1 MLLLGA
7 LNRFML
13 GTTQIIGSSMLE
25 KDDPNF
31 EAATNSYLYVS
42 QADAEGAD
50 GSTIKYVDFSKMD
63 GLLWSDWQIP
73 NILYSPE
80 AIFGNKIAALDVNF
94 INPHEYTAIEYR
106 SQAPEEATTENRDEA
121 TTRSQNSSMSIAAQ
135 IAPVISSWYKAFR
148 NIAIVGL
155 LSVLIYIGIRILI
168 GSTAQDKAKYKERL
182 TDWVVALCLV
192 FVMHLIMSGIL
203 MATEKITDL
212 FSSSGSELIVVFR
225 ESIDEEGNPQGDIEQ
240 IGESYGFRTNLI
252 GYVRLMAQYD
262 DWSYATAYTIL
273 YIALII
279 YTVMFT
285 FIYFKRVLY
294 MAFFTMIAPLVALTY
309 PLDKLG
315 DSKSQAFNIWFKEYL
330 MNAIIQPVHLIL
342 YTVLISS
349 AMNLA
354 TENLIYSLVAI
365 GFLIPAEKFIKKLF
379 GFDKAETPS
388 GLGAFAGGALTMKG
402 VGAVAGLFKGS
413 GNKGKDNGGS
423 GSDGNQDSLP
433 SRGKSVRYNDNNPL
447 ATAVGL
453 SGNPPPESLQSG
465 NDNDSQGLRDYTN
478 QPNNPPNPPISPNG
492 AGLNDSGLYGENGN
506 DITGMN
512 GSQIIGA
519 NGAGQNIRLSQQMG
533 TNIVNDPNNRVD
545 SSHSGISLPSDVQD
559 DLRRQERERRL
570 QMEQEEARRR
580 GQENQNIELDRST
593 AWKRFKL
600 GAGAVGGNLK
610 RSIKNSVGNKE
621 VWKKRGVS
629 AVKFTAKNGVKLA
642 AATAGAMAL
651 GTVAAGAAL
660 TTGDISTG
668 ASIAAGGIAA
678 GAGLGGKAGGAITNK
693 VGGSIKR
700 NAELYKT
707 AALGSDEIKRRK
719 QEAFDRDFKN
729 SKQTYNQLIR
739 EGFSAREADDFIRND
754 MQDFLDAGITDTKLM
769 ANAKKLE
776 NKKRARGENF
786 SRERTVA
793 LAGMANKLSDNFSSN
808 LTEQNSLRENVQK
821 RDSRINNTLANNLID
836 DLKDLKK

>member
-1 MLLLGA
+1 MYLHGA
-7 LNRFML
+7 LNSFML

-50 GSTIKYVDFSKMD
+50 GSAIKYVDYSKMD

-73 NILYSPE
+73 NILYSPD

-106 SQAPEEATTENRDEA
+106 SQAPTEATVENKDEA
-121 TTRSQNSSMSIAAQ
+121 TTKSRESSDSIAAQ

-192 FVMHLIMSGIL
+192 FIMHLIMSGIL

-212 FSSSGSELIVVFR
+212 FSSTGSELIVVFR
-225 ESIDEEGNPQGDIEQ
+225 ESIDEEGNPQGDIKQ

-262 DWSYATAYTIL
+262 DWSYATAYTTL

-349 AMNLA
+349 AMDLA
-354 TENLIYSLVAI
+354 VKNPLYALVAI

-402 VGAVAGLFKGS
+402 VGAVAGLFKGNGS
-413 GNKGKDNGGS
+413 KSKKGGD
-423 GSDGNQDSLP
+423 SDSNESENSLP
-433 SRGKSVRYNDNNPL
+433 TRGKSVRYNDNNPL

-453 SGNPPPESLQSG
+453 SGNPPPEGLQSG

-478 QPNNPPNPPISPNG
+478 QPNNLTNPPNEP
-492 AGLNDSGLYGENGN
+492 GLNDSGIYGENGN
-506 DITGMN
+506 NNIYSNRNTIVGEDI
-512 GSQIIGA
+512 A
-519 NGAGQNIRLSQQMG
+519 NNPDYRA
-533 TNIVNDPNNRVD
+533 DPN
-545 SSHSGISLPSDVQD
+545 HSNILLPSNVRE
-559 DLRRQERERRL
+559 DLRRREIGRRETGRTP
-570 QMEQEEARRR
+570 QQEQEEPRDE
-580 GQENQNIELDRST
+580 QDNQNIEPDRST

-600 GAGAVGGNLK
+600 GAGAVGGNVK
-610 RSIKNSVGNKE
+610 RSIKNTVGNKD
-621 VWKKRGVS
+621 VWKKRGIS

-642 AATAGAMAL
+642 AAAGGAMLL

-660 TTGDISTG
+660 TTGDISKG

-678 GAGLGGKAGGAITNK
+678 GAGLGGKAGGAITK
-693 VGGSIKR
+693 KAGGSIKS

-793 LAGMANKLSDNFSSN
+793 LAGMANKLSDKFNSN